1 MKSQR
6 GLPPPAQKGRREAKA
21 SLRVKGVKGPQPR
34 RRVWLIGLGLLLAV
48 TISMGWMLKNAG
60 PAAQK
65 VWGDWGAWRDSLG
78 LTHSDQLTWQL
89 VFEPQSPPATD
100 TATATPELE
109 PEAMVRQIHAQLGH
123 GERAQALAT
132 ARLLVERFPTF
143 QLGQLLYADLLN
155 ISSGN
160 PVAWP
165 DAEELN
171 TPSLRKRL
179 DDLIL
184 ESKRRL
190 QRDSAQSLQGKIPSA
205 LAYLSPEQRHVAAV
219 DASKSRLYWFEN
231 RSGQDGRLQL
241 HLIKETYISVGING
255 VGKDKEGDGKTPLGV
270 YFILRNL
277 PGEGLP
283 DLFGAGA
290 LTLNYPNAVDLMRKK
305 TGSGIW
311 LHGTPSA
318 QYTRAPESTDGCV
331 VLANPEMGQLLHMPN
346 LRMTPVIIAERLEW
360 VNADQAGQTWA
371 AFKPTLDQWQQ
382 ARSSRDPE
390 ALKIHYSPRYEQDGM
405 NLAQVWPRLAQT
417 LRGFNQ
423 SQPLELV
430 SVLNWKD
437 QDHNM
442 VVTMKDTNQTQGQ
455 GAGYLRTYWQMENG
469 QWRLVFQGPT

>member
-1 MKSQR
+1 MR
-6 GLPPPAQKGRREAKA
+6 
-21 SLRVKGVKGPQPR
+21 
-34 RRVWLIGLGLLLAV
+34 WLGLLVVL
-48 TISMGWMLKNAG
+48 TIALGWLLNKAE
-60 PAAQK
+60 PTTQK
-65 VWGDWGAWRDSLG
+65 AMMTLGEWRDSMVAPN
-78 LTHSDQLTWQL
+78 SDRLPWQL
-89 VFEPQSPPATD
+89 VLGPSTPPAST
-100 TATATPELE
+100 TPELE
-109 PEAMVRQIHAQLGH
+109 PEALVRQIYSQW
-123 GERAQALAT
+123 GEGDRAQALAT
-132 ARLLVERFPTF
+132 ASVLAERFPTF

-155 ISSGN
+155 ISSTN
-160 PVAWP
+160 PVAWT
-165 DAEELN
+165 DAQELN

-190 QRDSAQSLQGKIPSA
+190 QRDSAQSLEGKIPSA
-205 LAYLSPEQRHVAAV
+205 IAFLSPAQRHVAAV

-231 RSGQDGRLQL
+231 RSGPDGRLQL
-241 HLIKETYISVGING
+241 HLVKETYISVGMNG

-277 PGEGLP
+277 PGAGLP

-318 QYTRAPESTDGCV
+318 QYTRAPEATDGCV
-331 VLANPEMGQLLHMPN
+331 VLSNPEMAQLLNMPDW
-346 LRMTPVIIAERLEW
+346 RMTPVIIAEQLEW

-371 AFKPTLDQWQQ
+371 GFKPALDQWQQ
-382 ARSSRDPE
+382 ARNGRDPE
-390 ALKIHYSPRYEQDGM
+390 ALKIHYSPRYEQGGM

-417 LRGFNQ
+417 TLGYSQ

-437 QDHNM
+437 QDHTM
-442 VVTMKDTNQTQGQ
+442 VVTMKDPNQTRAQG
-455 GAGYLRTYWQMENG
+455 GGHLRTYWQLENG